1 MLWIIGG
8 VLAYIIIHC
17 LAKGLNVIDYVRE
30 NKVTLTLTT
39 LIVLAIHLFGKTA
52 SAAVLMALLLPV
64 LAAYSIPSLL
74 AKAGELWERLKKWF
88 SAFGASTPSDIE

>member
-1 MLWIIGG
+1 ML
-8 VLAYIIIHC
+8 YIIIGVIAYIVIHC
-17 LAKGLNVIDYVRE
+17 AAKDLNVIDYVRE

-52 SAAVLMALLLPV
+52 SSAILMALLMPM

-74 AKAGELWERLKKWF
+74 AKLAGLWERIKGMFNQL
-88 SAFGASTPSDIE
+88 GE